1 MKIVITENQYN
12 LLLEQPN
19 VYTDINEYKKALKI
33 YNKKMAIYQMS
44 LELYKERAAWSK
56 DFDNNYR
63 ISFSFLNKDNLVKL
77 TDVNVS
83 IFLKDMDN
91 YYRCKNNLL
100 DHGGFKMGNNCVSG
114 NYTYKKLVNPKIN
127 KWNEVPTDSNLYKSF
142 WIPIFEKPNLQ
153 KPIFKKPE
161 PVVKPTP
168 PVTKTPPVINYREL
182 KSQLTFAPQFKTGTP
197 VIELNIP
204 GGPYYLTYPEFE
216 IYKKT
221 RPNTTFKKT

>member
-1 MKIVITENQYN
+1 
-12 LLLEQPN
+12 
-19 VYTDINEYKKALKI
+19 
-33 YNKKMAIYQMS
+33 
-44 LELYKERAAWSK
+44 
-56 DFDNNYR
+56 
-63 ISFSFLNKDNLVKL
+63 
-77 TDVNVS
+77 
-83 IFLKDMDN
+83 MDN

-168 PVTKTPPVINYREL
+168 PVTNTPPVINYREL